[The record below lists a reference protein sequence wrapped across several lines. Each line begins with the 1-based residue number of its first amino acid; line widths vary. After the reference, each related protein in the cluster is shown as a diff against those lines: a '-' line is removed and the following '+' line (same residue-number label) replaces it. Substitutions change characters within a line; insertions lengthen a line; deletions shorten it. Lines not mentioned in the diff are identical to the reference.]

1 VCWAQKSEPNSD
13 EYELFLLIRT
23 ECIRPHSHSSV
34 VDAQQLEAALG
45 GDSPFINFE
54 KRTDSRRLAGIEIA
68 ALYETMNARFDTV
81 DAKLGTVDARLD
93 TVDARLGSMDTRLD
107 RVDARLEK
115 LALMMERV
123 MERLENV
130 PTKAEVQE
138 MINRSGPVAPAPVA
152 RSASSEPT
160 SRAAITRSDSRV
172 QH

>member
-1 VCWAQKSEPNSD
+1 
-13 EYELFLLIRT
+13 
-23 ECIRPHSHSSV
+23 

-81 DAKLGTVDARLD
+81 DAKLGTVDAKLGTVDARFD

-130 PTKAEVQE
+130 PTKAEMQE
-138 MINRSGPVAPAPVA
+138 IINRSGPALAPVA